1 MDDPLYIDKRFS
13 VPSYAIETSAIRSS
27 GPGGQSVNKTNS
39 AIQLRCDLNSFHIP
53 ETYRRRIN
61 NFRDSR
67 ITQDGVVVIKAQN
80 HRSQNRNLED
90 AVRRLKS
97 LLKKAIYVELPRK
110 KTRPSWSSKKR
121 SIKAAKRR
129 SEIKSLRGRVKDW

>member
-13 VPSYAIETSAIRSS
+13 VPSYAIETTAIRAS

-97 LLKKAIYVELPRK
+97 LLKKAIYVEPPRK
-110 KTRPSWSSKKR
+110 KTRPSYSAKKR
-121 SIKAAKRR
+121 GIKAQKRR
-129 SEIKSLRGRVKDW
+129 SEIKSLRGQVKDW